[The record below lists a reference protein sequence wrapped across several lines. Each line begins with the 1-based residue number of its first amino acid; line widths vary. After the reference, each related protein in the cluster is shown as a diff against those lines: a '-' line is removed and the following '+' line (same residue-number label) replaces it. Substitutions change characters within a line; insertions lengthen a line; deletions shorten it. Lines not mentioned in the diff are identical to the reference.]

1 MMLSGTILLL
11 AAAPAYALTRV
22 AVLGPGDPWV
32 SLNAAK
38 HAHKQGLTSSI
49 ACNKPAE
56 ARKMLWGADVSSED
70 EAKIKVV
77 EGAEGIGEILE
88 DAEGLIISGAGFAG
102 LSSAYCET
110 VLRNAPECKSVSICV
125 EAGKNADAIEAA
137 RKACAE
143 RSIPCSVLRVH
154 ELRGGGPG
162 TEKGEEMEDLGLSRQ
177 FYDTQFDFP
186 KFQADSYADKFLLGV
201 SVRMRRPLYVSAS
214 MLSSSTPSTR
224 SPTQA
229 QAGDKPV
236 NFFQKMKAANGIQ
249 RDDGITNRAVVGR
262 ALVAA
267 LTCEPVDLTLNV
279 EEGLRPVLVEDWA
292 AWFANPTKIRGELN

>member
-292 AWFANPTKIRGELN
+292 AWFANPTKISGELN

>member
-1 MMLSGTILLL
+1 MHSCSVILFL
-11 AAAPAYALTRV
+11 AASTHALTKV

-38 HAHKQGLTSSI
+38 TAHRQGLTSSI
-49 ACNKPAE
+49 ACNKPGE
-56 ARKMLWGADVSSED
+56 ARKMLWGADVSPED

-110 VLRNAPECKSVSICV
+110 VLRNAPECKSVAICV

-162 TEKGEEMEDLGLSRQ
+162 TEKGEELEDLGLSRQ

-201 SVRMRRPLYVSAS
+201 SAV
-214 MLSSSTPSTR
+214 
-224 SPTQA
+224 
-229 QAGDKPV
+229 AGDKPV

-292 AWFANPTKIRGELN
+292 AWFANPTKISGELN

>member
-1 MMLSGTILLL
+1 MYSGVILLL
-11 AAAPAYALTRV
+11 AASTHALTKV

-38 HAHKQGLTSSI
+38 HAHKQGLVSSI
-49 ACNKPAE
+49 ACNKPPE
-56 ARKMLWGADVSSED
+56 ARKMLWGPNVSSED

-110 VLRNAPECKSVSICV
+110 VLRNAPECKSVAICV
-125 EAGKNADAIEAA
+125 EAGKNADAVDAA

-162 TEKGEEMEDLGLSRQ
+162 TNKG
-177 FYDTQFDFP
+177 
-186 KFQADSYADKFLLGV
+186 
-201 SVRMRRPLYVSAS
+201 
-214 MLSSSTPSTR
+214 
-224 SPTQA
+224 
-229 QAGDKPV
+229 AG
-236 NFFQKMKAANGIQ
+236 AA
-249 RDDGITNRAVVGR
+249 
-262 ALVAA
+262 
-267 LTCEPVDLTLNV
+267 
-279 EEGLRPVLVEDWA
+279 
-292 AWFANPTKIRGELN
+292 

>member
-1 MMLSGTILLL
+1 MLSGTILLL
-11 AAAPAYALTRV
+11 AAAPAHALTKV

-38 HAHKQGLTSSI
+38 TAHKQGLTSSV

-56 ARKMLWGADVSSED
+56 ARKMLWGADLSSED

-102 LSSAYCET
+102 LTGNYCET
-110 VLRNAPECKSVSICV
+110 VLRNAPACTSVAICV
-125 EAGKNADAIEAA
+125 EAGKNADAIDAA

-162 TEKGEEMEDLGLSRQ
+162 TNKGEEMEDLGLSRQ

-186 KFQADSYADKFLLGV
+186 KFQADEYADKFLLGV
-201 SVRMRRPLYVSAS
+201 SVRTRRPSYVSAS
-214 MLSSSTPSTR
+214 MASSSTPSTR

-267 LTCEPVDLTLNV
+267 LTCEPVDLTMNV

-292 AWFANPTKIRGELN
+292 AWFANPTKISGELN

>member
-201 SVRMRRPLYVSAS
+201 SVRTRRPLYMSLHAVDAHSNAG
-214 MLSSSTPSTR
+214 PGR
-224 SPTQA
+224 RQA
-229 QAGDKPV
+229 RELLPEDEG
-236 NFFQKMKAANGIQ
+236 GE
-249 RDDGITNRAVVGR
+249 RDSEGR
-262 ALVAA
+262 R
-267 LTCEPVDLTLNV
+267 DY
-279 EEGLRPVLVEDWA
+279 
-292 AWFANPTKIRGELN
+292 

>member
-1 MMLSGTILLL
+1 MLSGTILLL
-11 AAAPAYALTRV
+11 AAAPAHALTKV

-38 HAHKQGLTSSI
+38 TAHKQGLTSSV

-56 ARKMLWGADVSSED
+56 ARKMLWGADLSSED

-102 LSSAYCET
+102 LTGNYCET
-110 VLRNAPECKSVSICV
+110 VLRNAPACTSVAICV
-125 EAGKNADAIEAA
+125 EAGKNADAIDAA

-162 TEKGEEMEDLGLSRQ
+162 TNKGEEMEDLGLSRQ

-186 KFQADSYADKFLLGV
+186 KFQADEYADKFLLGV
-201 SVRMRRPLYVSAS
+201 SVRTRRPRTESF
-214 MLSSSTPSTR
+214 TPSTR

-267 LTCEPVDLTLNV
+267 LTCEPVDLTMNV

-292 AWFANPTKIRGELN
+292 AWFANPTKISGELN

>member
-236 NFFQKMKAANGIQ
+236 NFFQRMKAANGIQ

-292 AWFANPTKIRGELN
+292 AWFANPTKVSGELN

>member
-137 RKACAE
+137 RKACVE

-292 AWFANPTKIRGELN
+292 AWFANPTKISGELN

>member
-1 MMLSGTILLL
+1 MFL
-11 AAAPAYALTRV
+11 AASTHALTKV

-38 HAHKQGLTSSI
+38 TAHKQGLTSSI

-56 ARKMLWGADVSSED
+56 ARKMLWGPELSSED

-110 VLRNAPECKSVSICV
+110 VLRNAPECKSVAICV
-125 EAGKNADAIEAA
+125 EAGKNADAVEAA

-201 SVRMRRPLYVSAS
+201 SAV
-214 MLSSSTPSTR
+214 
-224 SPTQA
+224 
-229 QAGDKPV
+229 AGDKPV

-267 LTCEPVDLTLNV
+267 LTCEPVDLTMNV
-279 EEGLRPVLVEDWA
+279 EEGLRPVLLGDDDWA
-292 AWFANPTKIRGELN
+292 AWFAAPKVVSGELN

>member
-1 MMLSGTILLL
+1 MLSGTILLL

-279 EEGLRPVLVEDWA
+279 EEGLRPVLVKDWA
-292 AWFANPTKIRGELN
+292 AWFANPTKISGELN